1 MIKPSWGEAEFS
13 QRKKHRTVGNSQ
25 GGDLGERWLGVSFLG
40 LKAEVW
46 SQKLRVLSQGEAWA
60 RQGVFSLEFGELYRE
75 RSTWSLVAGSE
86 KHIGEQESF
95 SRLRRLPRGRFG
107 RKKST
112 EVAAR
117 SVVK

>member
-40 LKAEVW
+40 PKAEVW
-46 SQKLRVLSQGEAWA
+46 SQKPRVLSQEEAWA
-60 RQGVFSLEFGELYRE
+60 RQGVFGLEFGELYRE

-86 KHIGEQESF
+86 KHI
-95 SRLRRLPRGRFG
+95 RNRRALAG
-107 RKKST
+107 
-112 EVAAR
+112 
-117 SVVK
+117 